1 MLDKILCVAVL
12 VIILYIAAKILNEV
26 KWGDILERDIIKEY
40 IDKLYTEFE
49 LHTMDEI
56 CNAIFEIKSE
66 LRNVYNELK
75 DEDDCL
81 VVDVIIK
88 VLDDIDFSKTKIYE
102 LREKITCIKVLFNLI
117 NWEDVKWNF

>member
-1 MLDKILCVAVL
+1 M
-12 VIILYIAAKILNEV
+12 IILKKDNL
-26 KWGDILERDIIKEY
+26 KEW
-40 IDKLYTEFE
+40 IDELHFKFE
-49 LHTMDEI
+49 QHTMDEI

-88 VLDDIDFSKTKIYE
+88 VLDDIDFSVTKIYE
-102 LREKITCIKVLFNLI
+102 LREKITCIRELFNLI
-117 NWEDVKWNF
+117 NWEEC

>member
-1 MLDKILCVAVL
+1 M
-12 VIILYIAAKILNEV
+12 IILK
-26 KWGDILERDIIKEY
+26 KDIIKVY
-40 IDKLYTEFE
+40 IDKLYSEFE
-49 LHTMDEI
+49 KNTMDEI

-81 VVDVIIK
+81 VVDVMVK

-102 LREKITCIKVLFNLI
+102 LREKVTCIRELFNLI
-117 NWEDVKWNF
+117 NWEEC

>member
-1 MLDKILCVAVL
+1 M
-12 VIILYIAAKILNEV
+12 
-26 KWGDILERDIIKEY
+26 ERDIIGEW
-40 IDKLYTEFE
+40 INKLHTEFE
-49 LHTMDEI
+49 LQTMDEI

-75 DEDDCL
+75 DEEDCL

-102 LREKITCIKVLFNLI
+102 LREKITCIRELFNLI
-117 NWEDVKWNF
+117 NWEEC

>member
-1 MLDKILCVAVL
+1 M
-12 VIILYIAAKILNEV
+12 IILK
-26 KWGDILERDIIKEY
+26 KDIIKEY
-40 IDKLYTEFE
+40 IDKLYSEFE
-49 LHTMDEI
+49 KNTMDEI
-56 CNAIFEIKSE
+56 CNTIFEIKSE

-102 LREKITCIKVLFNLI
+102 LREKITCIRELFNLI
-117 NWEDVKWNF
+117 NWEEC

>member
-1 MLDKILCVAVL
+1 MK
-12 VIILYIAAKILNEV
+12 K
-26 KWGDILERDIIKEY
+26 DIMREWIN
-40 IDKLYTEFE
+40 KLHFEFE
-49 LHTMDEI
+49 KNTMDEI

-81 VVDVIIK
+81 VVDAIIK

-102 LREKITCIKVLFNLI
+102 LREKITCIRELFNLI
-117 NWEDVKWNF
+117 NWEEH